1 MSTDNAYAI
10 PAEYAAPANAPPPV
24 PPATSEQS
32 SMASSAPGSTPAEM
46 QIVPRKRK
54 IRKNG
59 KISRWG
65 PVPKRRRWGLKKEK
79 CSEGLQDILDS
90 DMDAK
95 ATELH
100 LLKMKLQ
107 ETMSRMAN
115 PLAYLL
121 SVPENERSPS
131 PQPIYDP
138 KGNRLNTREFRLKKN
153 LAKKRDDLLQ
163 RIMTL
168 NPDFKPP
175 SDWKPPKV
183 EKKIYV
189 PQDEYPDYNFF
200 GLIIG
205 PRGMTQKRMQKETG
219 CKIAIRGKGSF
230 VEGKANRIPQADD
243 NEPMHVLIT
252 GPDQESVERAGELIK
267 DLLVPVTETENEL
280 KAKQL
285 RVWAEMNQ
293 SVVARGTC
301 RICGGAGHP
310 VWKCPERS
318 GDRWTPANVQCAI
331 CGELSHVTADCKLA
345 RGWSKGKVQEHTKK
359 NAVQSLEDEYQN
371 FMKELT
377 TGKADQIGPAKAV
390 GALTNI
396 TASSNSA
403 GATAPAA
410 PNAVAKSNNQE
421 DGKKNDSNHSNDT
434 NFRGRGHGND
444 GAQPLYPNYRP
455 QASNYEPPPYQP
467 SNYQPPPYQQNYG
480 GRYNYDNQ
488 QQQQHH
494 PWQRQQNQQNQQ
506 MNQYPQQQPQQ
517 YGYGNQ
523 FPSQNFSQ
531 GVFPPPPPPPQNK

>member
-1 MSTDNAYAI
+1 MSTDNAVFALV
-10 PAEYAAPANAPPPV
+10 PADSSAPPPV
-24 PPATSEQS
+24 PPATDEKSTTLSAEQ
-32 SMASSAPGSTPAEM
+32 M

-65 PVPKRRRWGLKKEK
+65 PVPKRRRWGEK
-79 CSEGLQDILDS
+79 TDKALPDGLQDILEAN
-90 DMDAK
+90 MDAT
-95 ATELH
+95 ATELQ

-107 ETMSRMAN
+107 ETMTRMAN

-121 SVPENERSPS
+121 SIPENERSPS
-131 PQPIYDP
+131 PTPIYDP

-175 SDWKPPKV
+175 SDWKPPKM

-285 RVWAEMNQ
+285 RV
-293 SVVARGTC
+293 
-301 RICGGAGHP
+301 
-310 VWKCPERS
+310 
-318 GDRWTPANVQCAI
+318 
-331 CGELSHVTADCKLA
+331 
-345 RGWSKGKVQEHTKK
+345 
-359 NAVQSLEDEYQN
+359 
-371 FMKELT
+371 
-377 TGKADQIGPAKAV
+377 
-390 GALTNI
+390 
-396 TASSNSA
+396 
-403 GATAPAA
+403 
-410 PNAVAKSNNQE
+410 
-421 DGKKNDSNHSNDT
+421 
-434 NFRGRGHGND
+434 
-444 GAQPLYPNYRP
+444 
-455 QASNYEPPPYQP
+455 
-467 SNYQPPPYQQNYG
+467 
-480 GRYNYDNQ
+480 
-488 QQQQHH
+488 
-494 PWQRQQNQQNQQ
+494 
-506 MNQYPQQQPQQ
+506 
-517 YGYGNQ
+517 
-523 FPSQNFSQ
+523 
-531 GVFPPPPPPPQNK
+531 